1 MLEEK
6 DGSLQNPVGNNEKA
20 QVNEPHNL
28 TKKIGS
34 PEEEKLTN
42 TEIEISESPINFSEK
57 HNKNQALD
65 HQSEIDDSNAE
76 DAEDHENLARHSI
89 PEMDYDTMNLEN
101 LVGALQRLVKNE
113 KIQAIKKHV
122 DEIKSSF
129 DQKFQDILEHKKE
142 EFLVE
147 GGNEIDFRYNSVDK
161 RQFSEVFSE
170 YKEKRDAYYKNLD
183 QNLQLNLRKRLGLIE
198 DLKGLVNVEE
208 DINETYKNFKNI
220 QQTWKNA
227 GPIPRSHYN
236 NVWKTFH
243 HHMEIFYDF
252 LNLNRELRDLDFKH
266 NLEEKL
272 KIVDR
277 AELLTT
283 EGDIHK
289 AFQELQTLHKI
300 WKEDL
305 GPVDKDQRE
314 AIWERFSAATKVVHE
329 KRQIYFQ
336 TLEKEFEINLDKKN
350 GIIDKINAL
359 AEGISTTHKGI
370 QNQIKDIETLR
381 NDFFETGK
389 VPQKQNE
396 KTWKSFKAAVKSF
409 NLQKNEFYKHLK
421 KEQQDNLDAK
431 KMLLELAVSLKD
443 IPVDDETTQ
452 TFKRIQ
458 NEWKTI
464 GHVPRKYSDKI
475 WKSFKGA
482 CNTYFTNV
490 NANKDA
496 SLLVETE
503 NLTAKEAVLT
513 ALKSYD
519 LGADKIKDL
528 AYIKTQIA
536 SWKII
541 GRVPFKKKNI
551 NNTFNKVLDALFL
564 KLDIDKQQGELLKY
578 GDKLSQLASSD
589 NDYALANEKAFIRKK
604 IDESK
609 GEIRQLENNLEFF
622 SNASEDNPLVK
633 DVVKKINNHKKDL
646 DTWKEKLKK
655 VNILTHKINKDEADA
670 IEANTNED
678 ES

>member
-28 TKKIGS
+28 TKKIGG

-42 TEIEISESPINFSEK
+42 TEIEISESPINLSDK
-57 HNKNQALD
+57 HIKNQTLD

-89 PEMDYDTMNLEN
+89 PEMDYETMNLEN

-161 RQFSEVFSE
+161 RQFSEVFTE

-336 TLEKEFEINLDKKN
+336 SLEKEFEINLDKKN

-490 NANKDA
+490 NATKDA

-536 SWKII
+536 SWKNI

>member
-20 QVNEPHNL
+20 HVNEPHNL

-34 PEEEKLTN
+34 AAEEKLTN
-42 TEIEISESPINFSEK
+42 TEIEISESPINLPEK
-57 HNKNQALD
+57 QNKNQALD

-89 PEMDYDTMNLEN
+89 PEMEYDTMNLEN

-170 YKEKRDAYYKNLD
+170 YKEKRDAYYKSLD

-220 QQTWKNA
+220 QQSWKNA

-314 AIWERFSAATKVVHE
+314 GIWERFSAATKVVHE

-336 TLEKEFEINLDKKN
+336 SLEKEFEINLEKKN

-359 AEGISTTHKGI
+359 AEGIATTHKGI

-389 VPQKQNE
+389 APQKQNE

-409 NLQKNEFYKHLK
+409 NQQKNVFYKHLK

-496 SLLVETE
+496 YLLVETE

-519 LGADKIKDL
+519 LGADKVKDL

-670 IEANTNED
+670 IEANTTED